1 MKVGPSMSL
10 LLAVTLTLLL
20 QLPSLLQGFTI
31 GPSMGPSIGPSQ
43 RAPSTRLN
51 SNFQDLA
58 KSITGSFNSLPKTAS
73 KLTPR

>member
-20 QLPSLLQGFTI
+20 QLPSLLQGFT
-31 GPSMGPSIGPSQ
+31 IGPSQ